1 VFARPTLLS
10 LISLALITA
19 GLIVAPQRERAQQQQ
34 EGAPQRPAIKPA
46 PQPTPSAR
54 EDQEPIKVFTEEV
67 RIPIFVTDNNGRFDP
82 TIETSDVM
90 VIEDDVQQEVRS
102 VRHIP
107 ANVLLLLDTAGWN
120 NPAMRTSTTRDIA
133 LNVVR
138 RLHPKDQV
146 SVMQFGDRVQVVQDW
161 TTDTQAVTRA
171 IKTKLNSGKRALFK
185 EAMMEAAARL
195 NNIPAGSRHLVLVTD
210 GVEMSGKD
218 KDPQFNTDYS
228 EAIRQLINAQV
239 TVHIISYTAIGRVAI
254 KDPNAMIKTRSAS
267 DRARTA
273 AQTATEMNPSM
284 PNAMSGGPLA
294 TIEFDPA
301 MRRIRQRYVEATKQ
315 SEKELATLAETTG
328 GRLWLPA
335 SIEEMMTQ
343 AREVAREIGAQYV
356 VTYTPKR
363 PLASAPAGEYRRVRV
378 ALRRP
383 DLYIRSRGGYTVTH
397 AQ

>member
-1 VFARPTLLS
+1 MFSRRRPIFYLIAFALVWACS
-10 LISLALITA
+10 
-19 GLIVAPQRERAQQQQ
+19 VNFAPREHAQAQK
-34 EGAPQRPAIKPA
+34 GVPQLKPA
-46 PQPTPSAR
+46 QTPTPTER
-54 EDQEPIKVFTEEV
+54 EDQEPIKVYTEEV

-82 TIETSDVM
+82 TIETTDVM
-90 VIEDDVQQEVRS
+90 VVENDVQQEVRS

-107 ANVLLLLDTAGWN
+107 ANVQLLLDTAGWN
-120 NPAMRTSTTRDIA
+120 NPAMRTSTTRDVA
-133 LNVVR
+133 LNVIR

-161 TTDTQAVTRA
+161 TNDTQAVTRA
-171 IKTKLNSGKRALFK
+171 LKYKLNSGKRALLK
-185 EAMMEAAARL
+185 EAMMEAAVRL
-195 NNIPAGSRHLVLVTD
+195 KNTPAGSRHLVLVTD

-218 KDPQFNTDYS
+218 KNPEFNTEYT
-228 EAIRQLINAQV
+228 EAIKELVNAQV
-239 TVHIISYTAIGRVAI
+239 TVHIISYTAIGRTAI
-254 KDPNAMIKTRSAS
+254 KNPNALIKTRSTG

-284 PNAMSGGPLA
+284 PNAMRGGPLS

-315 SEKELATLAETTG
+315 SEKELTSLAEATG
-328 GRLWLPA
+328 GRIWLPV
-335 SIEEMMTQ
+335 SFEEMMTQ
-343 AREVAREIGAQYV
+343 ASEVAREIGAQYV

-363 PLASAPAGEYRRVRV
+363 PLAEAPAGEYRRVKV

-383 DLYIRSRGGYTVTH
+383 DLYVRSRSSYTVTH